1 MKTKSLLHQIL
12 SEMSVEECIQEM
24 LSPDLRGT
32 TQEFADNIQAHPT
45 GCIFVSP
52 RPGDEIPDLI
62 KSLQGQRRTP
72 PLVCADVEKSAR
84 HFVPEA
90 ADFPTPMAM
99 GAARDPRLI
108 REMAISCARESRAI
122 GINWTLA
129 PVADINLNFLN
140 CVTNTRSLGDQPG
153 IHCDLLQPWI
163 ETLQANG
170 LAATAKHFPG
180 DGVDDRDQHLCTSV
194 NSLPMSEWDAT
205 FGRVWKTVIDAGVM
219 AIMPGHIS
227 LPAWQ
232 GYREDVAECL
242 PATID
247 PRLLI
252 DLLRERLGFQG
263 VIISDAAVM
272 VGLSSRAPEEER
284 IIQFVEA
291 GGDVYL
297 FADPERDYQRLL
309 KAFESGRI
317 TEERIR
323 ESASRIIHLKEQLGL
338 FEDPFGPSPETAVRE
353 TAGKTSVEAAE
364 AGLTLLK
371 RDEHFPLDT
380 SRVKKVLTITLSY
393 DNEERPPRDL
403 EAFDDEL
410 RAAGLDVDHHLN
422 LDFRT
427 LRKIAGDYDC
437 VLLNY
442 YVTQHMKM
450 GTMRLIEHIPFKFWR
465 SFVPDHP
472 CVCHTTFGTPYV
484 EYDLPFIGNLLCTY
498 GPEETSQ
505 RAAAKAWLGKL
516 TPKGKCPVRLPKT
529 TVQPFTPYR

>member
-1 MKTKSLLHQIL
+1 
-12 SEMSVEECIQEM
+12 MSVEECLQEM
-24 LSPDLRGT
+24 LCPDLRGT
-32 TQEFADNIQAHPT
+32 SEEFSDTIKAHPT

-52 RPGDEIPDLI
+52 RPGSEISDLVRTLRDER
-62 KSLQGQRRTP
+62 KTP

-84 HFVPEA
+84 LFAPGA

-99 GAARDPRLI
+99 GAARQPGLMC
-108 REMAISCARESRAI
+108 EMARSCARESRAV

-129 PVADINLNFLN
+129 PVADINMNFLN
-140 CVTNTRSLGDQPG
+140 CVTNTRALGDQPD
-153 IHCDLLQPWI
+153 IHCELLKPWI
-163 ETLQANG
+163 KTLQENG

-194 NSLPMSEWDAT
+194 NSLPMHEWEAT

-232 GYREDVAECL
+232 GYAQDVAECL

-252 DLLRERLGFQG
+252 DLLRDRLGFEG

-272 VGLSSRAPEEER
+272 VGLSSRAPDEER
-284 IIQFVEA
+284 VIQFVEA

-297 FADPERDYQRLL
+297 FADPERDFQRLL
-309 KAFESGRI
+309 KAFQSGRLS
-317 TEERIR
+317 EQRIR
-323 ESASRIIHLKEQLGL
+323 ESATRVLNMKEKLGL
-338 FEDPFGPSPETAVRE
+338 FEDVFGPVPESAEREIADKAAVD
-353 TAGKTSVEAAE
+353 AAE
-364 AGLTLLK
+364 AAVTLLK
-371 RDEHFPLDT
+371 RDQHFPIDRN
-380 SRVKKVLTITLSY
+380 RVKKALTVTLRY
-393 DNEERPPRDL
+393 DNEGRKPLDL
-403 EAFDDEL
+403 EVFDKEL
-410 RAAGLDVDHHLN
+410 RADGIEVDHHLN
-422 LDFRT
+422 PDFRT

-437 VLLNY
+437 VFINY
-442 YVTQHMKM
+442 YVTQHMKL
-450 GTMRLIEHIPFKFWR
+450 GTLRLIEHIPFSFWR
-465 SFVPDHP
+465 SFVPDHAS
-472 CVCHTTFGTPYV
+472 VCHTTFGTPYV

-505 RAAAKAWLGKL
+505 RAAARAWLGKL
-516 TPKGKCPVRLPKT
+516 VPRGKCPVRMPKT